1 MTKQDNNSDGPND
14 DSTEFGSPRPEDAAH
29 TDPTPR
35 DDADLDADGKVA
47 DSADEPAPKVPRPQ
61 TKSARTAGRRSGT
74 AASVTT
80 ASVTTAADAAADP
93 ERPKS
98 SGGRE
103 ISLTF
108 TTRGLVKVLATVVV
122 IAVVVGVVL
131 LGWGYYHQRQELA
144 AFDDSK
150 AASEEFSV
158 KLVSTMNTDNIGNM
172 KELLGPLSTGEFRQ
186 HLEQQQSDGT
196 KAVKDLNVKATP
208 TVKSVSVT
216 SFDTDSAKTSVLME
230 VSGTSTLAP
239 SGGKELM
246 LIWLDLHKEDGKW
259 LVAKLDG
266 AQAGIGAPQGE
277 QNQSGQPAA
286 PATPQ
291 APAPQAPAPAG

>member
-1 MTKQDNNSDGPND
+1 MTKQDNHSDEPND
-14 DSTEFGSPRPEDAAH
+14 DSAESAPARPESRPDAVTQPSEVAS
-29 TDPTPR
+29 
-35 DDADLDADGKVA
+35 DADGDA
-47 DSADEPAPKVPRPQ
+47 PGTADESAAPAQKATRPQ
-61 TKSARTAGRRSGT
+61 TKSARTAGRRPG
-74 AASVTT
+74 AASTPDTVSETEPAT
-80 ASVTTAADAAADP
+80 DADP
-93 ERPKS
+93 AKPS
-98 SGGRE
+98 SGRE

-108 TTRGLVKVLATVVV
+108 TTRGLTKVLAGIVV

-150 AASEEFSV
+150 SASEEFSV

-186 HLEQQQSDGT
+186 HLEQQQSAGT

-230 VSGTSTLAP
+230 VSGTSSLAP

-286 PATPQ
+286 PQTPQ
-291 APAPQAPAPAG
+291 APAPAPAPAG